1 MTEKPAILVIDD
13 ETEHADVVAEALRQ
27 TGADTLAVYDAGNAI
42 ELITS
47 RFFDVVV
54 TDLNLHDDKINGID
68 ILKAARQ
75 HDPYS
80 QVILITAYATIDT
93 CKEAIRAGAFDYLV
107 KPIDID
113 HLRAMTER
121 ALKKLS
127 VAAAAME
134 KNGFNFEGVV
144 GKNIAMQSVFAIL
157 RRVAPTNITV
167 LIEGES
173 GTGKE
178 LLAQAIHHNSPRHS
192 NAFKPLNCAGLTESL
207 LESELFGHAKGSFTG
222 ATEARKGLFEAAD
235 KGTLFLDEIGDM
247 PPAMQA
253 KLLRVLEDGIV
264 VPVGSNKSTV
274 VDVRVISATNH
285 DLTKLVE
292 QGKFRQD
299 LYFRIKGVSVTV
311 PPLRSRTEDIGEF
324 VDYFLAEACRQL
336 GRDKKIISENA
347 LEILKSYDWPG
358 NIRQLR
364 NYIRTMVVMSDSDT
378 LDIKDI
384 PSEIRQVRQLS
395 GQVSTANGLGGVS
408 LNKLEKQAIIDTL
421 AKVHNNREQAAKI
434 LGIGERTLYRKIKE
448 YNIQ

>member
-1 MTEKPAILVIDD
+1 MIEKPAILVIDD

-27 TGADTLAVYDAGNAI
+27 TGADTLAIYDAGNAL

-68 ILKAARQ
+68 ILKAVRQ
-75 HDPYS
+75 HSPNS
-80 QVILITAYATIDT
+80 QIILITAYATIDT
-93 CKEAIRAGAFDYLV
+93 CKEALRSGAFDYLV

-113 HLRAMTER
+113 HLRAMTEE
-121 ALKKLS
+121 ALKKSSAVFAS
-127 VAAAAME
+127 VPDKE
-134 KNGFNFEGVV
+134 HFKFQGVI
-144 GKNIAMQSVFAIL
+144 GKSSAMQSVFAVL

-178 LLAQAIHHNSPRHS
+178 LLAQAIHNNSPRHN

-222 ATEARKGLFEAAD
+222 ATEARKGLFEVAD

-324 VDYFLAEACRQL
+324 VDYFLAEASRQL
-336 GRDKKIISENA
+336 GREKKVISENA

-364 NYIRTMVVMSDSDT
+364 NYIRTMVVMSDSDMLET
-378 LDIKDI
+378 KDI
-384 PSEIRQVRQLS
+384 PSEIHQIRQLA
-395 GQVSTANGLGGVS
+395 GQVSGDNLGGLT
-408 LNKLEKQAIIDTL
+408 LNKLERQAIINTL
-421 AKVHNNREQAAKI
+421 AKVGNNREQAAKL

-448 YNIQ
+448 YGIQ